1 MHTSDATFQTQM
13 IGRNATFFLLAAL
26 WLYALGWAW
35 IGHPIYRDQHM
46 GAAIEY
52 AAHEID
58 LLRPVIVGFNAN
70 GTATPQELPIWQAAA
85 AIGLRAFGGWWGGA
99 TIVSL
104 ILITLF
110 LPCFY
115 FIAKWETNST
125 FGWLALAMLLAQPIV
140 FQLAGGA
147 QTDGLSLA
155 LFIGFVWAAERLR
168 RQPDKFSWAACAA
181 MASLLAVTKFP
192 FLLTGSFASLL
203 MLLWNRESLKKW
215 ILLAAAGAVA
225 AIVFIPWT
233 MWCDVEIGRA
243 LFKYRPMTIS
253 ENPEW
258 FFGSLAYRLE
268 PANYIKAGWRALG
281 CLWGSFVLAGLT
293 LYGVWLR
300 PRSLGMALLIGALA
314 TTLIFTKLIL
324 IHRHYYLMFAPAI
337 ALLNTYALGDLLRR
351 FGSLTTARNL
361 ILSASLTALLFL
373 SVIQGLE
380 NIEALTADSFMQN
393 IGNVVRENTI
403 PSEKLL
409 IINGGWGGDLLI
421 HAGRKGLSVDDT
433 KLAENPQTRQQLRD
447 LGYTKVVIVS
457 QSPLLWALQA
467 VNPGTSIPEKVHWS
481 SFVSAN
487 AKSWPTVFQSDDV
500 LIKKIPQ

>member
-1 MHTSDATFQTQM
+1 MATYPPAQI
-13 IGRNATFFLLAAL
+13 IGRSTALFFLAAL

-35 IGHPIYRDQHM
+35 SGHPIYRDQHI

-52 AAHEID
+52 ATHGID
-58 LLRPVIVGFNAN
+58 LLRPVIIGFNAN
-70 GTATPQELPIWQAAA
+70 GTATPQELPIWQATA

-99 TIVSL
+99 TIASL
-104 ILITLF
+104 ILFTLF

-115 FIAKWETNST
+115 FIAKWETNGAFS
-125 FGWLALAMLLAQPIV
+125 WLALAMLLIQPIV
-140 FQLAGGA
+140 FQLAGAA

-155 LFIGFVWAAERLR
+155 LFIGFVWSAERLR
-168 RQPDKFSWAACAA
+168 RWPDKFSWAACAA

-192 FLLTGSFASLL
+192 FLLAGSLASLL
-203 MLLWNRESLKKW
+203 MLLWNREGLKQW
-215 ILLAAAGAVA
+215 MFLAAAGAVA

-233 MWCDVEIGRA
+233 MWCDAEIGRA
-243 LFKYRPMTIS
+243 LFKYRPMTIL
-253 ENPEW
+253 ENTEW
-258 FFGSLAYRLE
+258 FFGGLAYRLD

-281 CLWGSFVLAGLT
+281 CLWGSFVLVGLT

-324 IHRHYYLMFAPAI
+324 IHRHYYLMFAPAV

-351 FGSLTTARNL
+351 LGPLTAARNL
-361 ILSASLTALLFL
+361 VLSISLAALFFL
-373 SVIQGLE
+373 SVMQGLE
-380 NIEALTADSFMQN
+380 NIEALVADNFIQN
-393 IGNVVRENTI
+393 AASVVRENTI

-421 HAGRKGLSVDDT
+421 HADRKGLSADDT
-433 KLAENPQTRQQLRD
+433 KLVENPQTRQQLRD

-467 VNPGTSIPEKVHWS
+467 VNPGISIPEKIHWS
-481 SFVSAN
+481 SFVSTN
-487 AKSWPTVFQSDDV
+487 AKSWPTVFQSNDV
-500 LIKKIPQ
+500 LIKEIPQ